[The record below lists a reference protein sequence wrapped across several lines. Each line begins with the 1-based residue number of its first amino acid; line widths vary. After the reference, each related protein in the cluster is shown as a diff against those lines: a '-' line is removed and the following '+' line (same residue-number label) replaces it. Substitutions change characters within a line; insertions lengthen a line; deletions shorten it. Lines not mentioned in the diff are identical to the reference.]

1 MRARI
6 VDNPD
11 SFRGAYP
18 VERVLPVFR
27 AAGWEVDVVHRG
39 GQRRAREQVS
49 DALDAGCEL
58 LIAAGGDGTLRDI
71 ASALAGSAMPLAVLP
86 GGTANLWA
94 HELGTAREPEAA
106 ARAIVEG
113 EDCPMDLGRLT
124 AGDGGWL
131 RFMLIAGFGVDG
143 LALERTDARLKRRLG
158 VIGVGI
164 GVLRAL
170 PAYSPFRGR
179 IRVDGREAWEG
190 TAVQVVV
197 ANTRLYA
204 NVIRVAPDALADD
217 GLLDVTVAPWG
228 DVGRSARLAWALAAR
243 RQPAG
248 VAPSFRGAEIEIEA
262 DADVSVEVDGTPVR
276 RSLARG
282 LGFAWRVRAEPGA
295 LVVRVPRG
303 DAGGLFGARI
313 RPTGPA

>member
-1 MRARI
+1 VRARI

-39 GQRRAREQVS
+39 GQRRVREQVS

-113 EDCPMDLGRLT
+113 EDRPMDLGRLT

-170 PAYSPFRGR
+170 PAYRPFRGR

-190 TAVQVVV
+190 PAVQVVV

-243 RQPAG
+243 RHPAG
-248 VAPSFRGAEIEIEA
+248 VAPCFRGAEIEIEA

>member
-11 SFRGAYP
+11 SYRGAYP

-39 GQRRAREQVS
+39 GQRRAREQVG

-71 ASALAGSAMPLAVLP
+71 ASALAGSAIPLAVLP

-94 HELGTAREPEAA
+94 HELGAARQPEAA
-106 ARAIVEG
+106 ARAIVAG
-113 EDCPMDLGRLT
+113 DDRLMDLGRLT

-158 VIGVGI
+158 VLGVGI

-170 PAYSPFRGR
+170 PACRPFRGR
-179 IRVDGREAWEG
+179 IRVDGRDAWEG

-228 DVGRSARLAWALAAR
+228 DAGSSARLAWALAAHR
-243 RQPAG
+243 HPAG
-248 VAPSFRGAEIEIEA
+248 VAPCFRGAEIEIEA
-262 DADVSVEVDGTPVR
+262 DGDVPVEVDGTPVR
-276 RSLARG
+276 RPPVRAP
-282 LGFAWRVRAEPGA
+282 GFAWRAQAEPGA

-303 DAGGLFGARI
+303 GAGGLFGARI
-313 RPTGPA
+313 PPAGPA

>member
-1 MRARI
+1 VRARI
-6 VDNPD
+6 IDNPD

-49 DALDAGCEL
+49 DALDAGCDL

-71 ASALAGSAMPLAVLP
+71 ASALAGSAIPLAVLP

-94 HELGTAREPEAA
+94 HELDTAQEPEAA

-113 EDCPMDLGRLT
+113 EDRPMDLGRLT

-170 PAYSPFRGR
+170 PAYRPFRGR
-179 IRVDGREAWEG
+179 IRVDGRDAWEG

-228 DVGRSARLAWALAAR
+228 DVGGSARLAWALAAR
-243 RQPAG
+243 RHPAG
-248 VAPSFRGAEIEIEA
+248 VAPCFRGTEIKIEA
-262 DADVSVEVDGTPVR
+262 DGDVPVEVDGTLVR
-276 RSLARG
+276 RPLVRG
-282 LGFAWRVRAEPGA
+282 PGFAWRARAEPGA

-303 DAGGLFGARI
+303 DAGGLFGGRARLA
-313 RPTGPA
+313 GPA

>member
-6 VDNPD
+6 IDNPN
-11 SFRGAYP
+11 SFRGPYP

-39 GQRRAREQVS
+39 GPRWARDQVS
-49 DALDAGCEL
+49 DALAAGCEM

-71 ASALAGSAMPLAVLP
+71 ASALAGSGVPLAVLP

-94 HELGTAREPEAA
+94 HELGTAREPETA

-113 EDCPMDLGRLT
+113 EDRPMDLGRLT

-158 VIGVGI
+158 VVGVGV

-170 PAYSPFRGR
+170 PAYRPFNGR
-179 IRVDGREAWEG
+179 IRVDGRHVWEG
-190 TAVQVVV
+190 RAVQVVV

-228 DVGRSARLAWALAAR
+228 DVGGSARLAWALAAR
-243 RQPAG
+243 RHPAG
-248 VAPSFRGAEIEIEA
+248 AAPRFRGAEIEIEA
-262 DADVSVEVDGTPVR
+262 GAEVPLEVDGTSVR
-276 RSLARG
+276 RPLARG
-282 LGFAWRVRAEPGA
+282 PGFTWRVRAEPGA

-303 DAGGLFGARI
+303 DAGGLFGARV
-313 RPTGPA
+313 RQAGPA